1 MKIKSVKIT
10 GFRAFEKEENSTFDF
25 TKDGEIMN
33 FASIYAPNGF
43 GKTSFYDAVE
53 WGITHKIQRFDK
65 MVDFEKVRKD
75 NEIPLLLNKDS
86 DNGKVIVETNE
97 DSFEN
102 VINLRK
108 KYNYKAKA
116 SNEYFK
122 DQILTQDLI
131 DTFLKE
137 EKAEDRYVKFL
148 SIDNNLKKH
157 DSAYKKIIHLL
168 KYIREERKELN
179 AEKEKE
185 QKKLQGEIDFEQEF
199 KKFDEINEVIS
210 SLNKDNED
218 LILIDQKTFNQT
230 SYDNLSRTVEVRL
243 LSLEDE
249 LTKAKLRIDTINLA
263 RDGEESEDSKL
274 QGGVLFYLENRS
286 KIKKIED
293 LFKELN
299 QVVKW
304 FEEKEKLNNEFNDND
319 ENLKIKQNKL
329 ERALKIERRFERFL
343 SIQKEIESINKNIA
357 EYKNELLKTE
367 HEKLNV
373 EKDKNDT
380 LIKLNEIKTTQEN
393 NRLKLNNIPTQQKKL
408 DLTSKIV
415 SDAQKTIENL
425 TKSID
430 TEEKKK
436 NDLKIILDEF
446 GYYENKINDDIE
458 ILSEFSLF
466 DEYKE
471 LITNY
476 IIKEKR
482 LEKLK
487 KELYETQLKINDQNQ
502 LNIELNKFVNSG
514 IEFINK
520 SKSSDCP
527 LCNYNYNSFEELS
540 KNILSNKLLDSLS
553 QEYLKEKTKKEL
565 EINNLS
571 SELTIDKEKIQKNFV
586 RTKQPYLSD
595 YKNTQNIIEKLNSER
610 KTNLEKLNNN
620 QSALN
625 EIILLLGDSKTFNEL
640 SIKMQNNLSKNDE
653 MIAELSNR
661 MRTNESSFIDKEAI
675 IKSIKEKIEISER
688 ELLKHQSSSDYR
700 EIKEFFIDE
709 LNSND
714 FKRPVLSEGISNT
727 QLNINDLKSKKESLI
742 KLLDKLNINLSN
754 YTLSKEE
761 YIKKSKELNNAK
773 NLALRIY
780 ESYENYIQSEFGLI
794 ISDKDKSQIEKAFV
808 NLIDNQ
814 RESEKQAETKIQR
827 YKTIKILN
835 DACIKATESKKVQ
848 DQIEVIDKSLKDLN
862 NAEKVLNTEKD
873 NLKSHL
879 KDSIE
884 AYFYTPLINSIYRK
898 IDPHPDYKEIEFECD
913 FSKDKPRLQIYT
925 PSLDEEENSTK
936 SVPSL
941 YFSTAQVNILSLSIF
956 LARALKTKN
965 PKTGDSID
973 CIFIDDPIQSMDS
986 INILS
991 FIDLFRGLTWSLNKQ
1006 LIVSTH
1012 EENFHL
1018 LLQKK
1023 IPSELFKSTFIEF
1036 ETFGKV
1042 KNKFDLNNPKSP

>member
-10 GFRAFEKEENSTFDF
+10 GFRAFRKEENSTFDF
-25 TKDGEIMN
+25 MKDGEIMN

-75 NEIPLLLNKDS
+75 NEAPLLLNKES
-86 DNGKVIVETNE
+86 DNGKVVVETTEN
-97 DSFEN
+97 SFKN
-102 VINLRK
+102 VINNRK

-116 SNEYFK
+116 YNEYFK

-137 EKAEDRYVKFL
+137 EKAEDRYAKFL
-148 SIDNNLKKH
+148 SIDNDLKQH
-157 DSAYKKIIHLL
+157 DSAYKKIIHLI
-168 KYIREERKELN
+168 KYIKEERKDLN
-179 AEKEKE
+179 DEKGEE

-199 KKFDEINEVIS
+199 KKFDEINEIIS
-210 SLNKDNED
+210 SLNKENEN
-218 LILIDQKTFNQT
+218 LNLIDQKTFNQT
-230 SYDNLSRTVEVRL
+230 SYDNLSRNVEVRL
-243 LSLEDE
+243 LTLEDE
-249 LTKAKLRIDTINLA
+249 LTKAKLRIDKINLA

-274 QGGVLFYLENRS
+274 KGGVLSYLESKS
-286 KIKKIED
+286 KIKKLDD

-304 FEEKEKLNNEFNDND
+304 FEEKEKLNNESNDND
-319 ENLKIKQNKL
+319 ENLNIQQNKL
-329 ERALKIERRFERFL
+329 ERALKIERQFERFL

-357 EYKNELLKTE
+357 EYKNTLLKTE
-367 HEKLNV
+367 HEKLIV
-373 EKDKNDT
+373 EKDKNDI
-380 LIKLNEIKTTQEN
+380 LIKLNEIKTSQEN
-393 NRLKLNNIPTQQKKL
+393 NRLKLNNIPTQQKEL
-408 DLTSKIV
+408 ELTSQIV
-415 SDAQKTIENL
+415 TNAQKSIENL
-425 TKSID
+425 SKSID

-436 NDLKIILDEF
+436 NHLKIILDEF
-446 GYYENKINDDIE
+446 GYYENKISNDIE
-458 ILSEFSLF
+458 ILSEFKLF
-466 DEYKE
+466 DEYNE

-476 IIKEKR
+476 ILKEKK

-487 KELYETQLKINDQNQ
+487 KDSQEIQFKINDQNQ
-502 LNIELNKFVNSG
+502 LNKELNKFVNSG
-514 IEFINK
+514 LELINK

-527 LCNYNYNSFEELS
+527 LCNYNYDSFEELS
-540 KNILSNKLLDSLS
+540 KNILSNELLDRQS
-553 QEYLKEKTKKEL
+553 QEYLKEKADKEL
-565 EINNLS
+565 EINNLTS
-571 SELTIDKEKIQKNFV
+571 KLSIDKEKIEKNFF
-586 RTKQPYLSD
+586 RTKQPYLLD
-595 YKNTQNIIEKLNSER
+595 YKNTQNVIEKLNSER
-610 KTNLEKLNNN
+610 KIILEKLNKS
-620 QSALN
+620 QSVLN
-625 EIILLLGDSKTFNEL
+625 DINLLLGDSKTFDEL
-640 SIKMQNNLSKNDE
+640 SIKMQNDLSKKDKLVSE
-653 MIAELSNR
+653 FSNQ
-661 MRTNESSFIDKEAI
+661 MKINESSFIEKEAL

-688 ELLKHQSSSDYR
+688 ELLKYQTSSDYK
-700 EIKEFFIDE
+700 EIKEYFNNE
-709 LNSND
+709 LNSNGIEKSIISKD
-714 FKRPVLSEGISNT
+714 ISNK
-727 QLNINDLKSKKESLI
+727 QLNISDLKNKKESLI
-742 KLLDKLNINLSN
+742 KLLHKLKIKLSN
-754 YTLSKEE
+754 YTLSKDE
-761 YIKKSKELNNAK
+761 YIKKTQEVNNDK

-780 ESYENYIQSEFGLI
+780 DSYENYIQSEFGLI

-814 RESEKQAETKIQR
+814 RKAEKQAETKIQK
-827 YKTIKILN
+827 YKTVRILN

-848 DQIEVIDKSLKDLN
+848 DQIKNINKSLKELEN
-862 NAEKVLNTEKD
+862 VEKVLNTEKG

-884 AYFYTPLINSIYRK
+884 AYFYTPLINTIYRK

-925 PSLDEEENSTK
+925 TSLDEDDNLVK

-965 PKTGDSID
+965 PKTGNSVD

-986 INILS
+986 INVLS
-991 FIDLFRGLTWSLNKQ
+991 FIDLFRGLTLSLNKQ

-1023 IPSELFKSTFIEF
+1023 IPSEFFKSTFIEF
-1036 ETFGKV
+1036 ETFGKI
-1042 KNKFDLNNPKSP
+1042 KK